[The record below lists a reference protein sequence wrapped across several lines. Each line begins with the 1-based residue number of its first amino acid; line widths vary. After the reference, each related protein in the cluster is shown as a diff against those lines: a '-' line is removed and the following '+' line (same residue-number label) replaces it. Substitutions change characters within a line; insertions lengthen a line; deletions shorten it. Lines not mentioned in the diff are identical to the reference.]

1 MRTGGDGGKAPRRER
16 AKRARSVAH
25 VEYEILDWIGR
36 RAWLDD
42 LKLSMT
48 PWKNGQKDEVAEKR
62 FRKGAENICRYL
74 ENMMERR
81 RHKLPKDHEDYK
93 EKKE

>member
-1 MRTGGDGGKAPRRER
+1 MRTKAPRRKR
-16 AKRARSVAH
+16 ATRARSVEH

-36 RAWLDD
+36 RAWLDE
-42 LKLSMT
+42 LKQNMT
-48 PWKNGQKDEVAEKR
+48 PWKNGQPDKIAKKR

-81 RHKLPKDHEDYK
+81 QHKLPKDHEDYK
-93 EKKE
+93 EKIK

>member
-1 MRTGGDGGKAPRRER
+1 MRTKAPRKER

-62 FRKGAENICRYL
+62 FRKGAENICKYL

-81 RHKLPKDHEDYK
+81 QHKLPKDHDDYK